1 MKIARLETVAEWE
14 KSAESLF
21 CRFSHLSC
29 ANLYF
34 LSFESSRMKQ
44 KYGEDVQ
51 SISLSTLLV
60 FFRQEGDNN
69 FSIKTLKKGTKP
81 MFLNEKLFLLDLFSK
96 DLEVNTKSK
105 ASYCRGS
112 YNVIDIVTIVNSYE
126 NLFIL

>member
-1 MKIARLETVAEWE
+1 
-14 KSAESLF
+14 
-21 CRFSHLSC
+21 
-29 ANLYF
+29 
-34 LSFESSRMKQ
+34 MKQ

-96 DLEVNTKSK
+96 HLEVNTK
-105 ASYCRGS
+105 
-112 YNVIDIVTIVNSYE
+112 
-126 NLFIL
+126 